1 MKKTLLFCD
10 LKRIFF
16 NEPCRDYGH
25 ALIQIAPAKVMT
37 CGEHGP
43 MGRSIVSNVLSVIA
57 VARYLKLPFVMNA
70 MSLICLLWIKM
81 GLYSNVMWVYVMI
94 FIRSEEHTSELQSRG
109 HLVCR
114 LLLEKE
120 NELR

>member
-70 MSLICLLWIKM
+70 MSLTPYVRLVVTPKFPSVGRRKDNLW
-81 GLYSNVMWVYVMI
+81 
-94 FIRSEEHTSELQSRG
+94 
-109 HLVCR
+109 LVIQKN
-114 LLLEKE
+114 EKQTYWL
-120 NELR
+120 NCYRPTT